1 MAVNKKSLTNSKSAT
16 KPATTKSVKPAAPNA
31 ATAAT
36 GLRFAKTATNVTT
49 ARAFNATTAKSFN
62 NF

>member
-16 KPATTKSVKPAAPNA
+16 KPATTKSVKPAAPSA

-36 GLRFAKTATNVTT
+36 GLRFAKKATVTT
-49 ARAFNATTAKSFN
+49 ARAFNVTTAKSLNKF
-62 NF
+62 